1 MGKVIKKVASVATGG
16 LVGGA
21 PKAAPV
27 QVLAAPI
34 PKQPEPAKPVVT
46 PIQDEYS
53 TGAAKKKATAK
64 QQQRGGVAS
73 TVLSDTLGG

>member
-1 MGKVIKKVASVATGG
+1 MGKVIKSVASVATGG
-16 LVGGA
+16 LVGEA
-21 PKAAPV
+21 PKQQAAPV
-27 QVLAAPI
+27 QVLAPAPT
-34 PKQPEPAKPVVT
+34 PKPVVT

>member
-1 MGKVIKKVASVATGG
+1 MGKVIKSVASVATGG

-21 PKAAPV
+21 PKQQAAPV
-27 QVLAAPI
+27 QVLAPAPI
-34 PKQPEPAKPVVT
+34 PKPVVT

>member
-1 MGKVIKKVASVATGG
+1 MGKAIKSVASVATGG
-16 LVGGA
+16 LVGASA
-21 PKAAPV
+21 PKQQAAPV
-27 QVLAAPI
+27 QVLAPAPI
-34 PKQPEPAKPVVT
+34 PKPVVT